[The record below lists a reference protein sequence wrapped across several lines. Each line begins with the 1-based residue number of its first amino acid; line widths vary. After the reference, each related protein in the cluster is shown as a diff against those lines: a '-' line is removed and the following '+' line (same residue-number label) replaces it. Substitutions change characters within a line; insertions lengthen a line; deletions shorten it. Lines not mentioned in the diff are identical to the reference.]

1 MSRAWAIAWLAFRE
15 GIRMRVVLVAI
26 VVLIFLVLRLPF
38 ALRGDDT
45 LAGRLQNFLA
55 YSLTALSI
63 FLSLAAIFLSCA
75 TLTNEIKSCSLH
87 TVVTKPVSRFQIVA
101 GKWLGVNLLNV
112 LLVVLCGLAIYGFA
126 RFIAGRPEHFERD
139 RLKVRDVVW
148 TARVAATPARPDFTE
163 QAEAYVQQRIKAGE
177 LPPDRRREAVAQQVK
192 ELESDWQRIPR
203 GLSRAYR
210 FDNLIPPER
219 EDTVVQVRYR
229 LRAIPM
235 PPDEMLTVGWLFIDP
250 ETGRPLMR
258 RAKVTEGRMG
268 DTHEFL
274 VRAGRVVNE
283 GGSVALVVSN
293 LTPGPLGRRS
303 HLYFDGDDALRVLYQ
318 VGSFE
323 ANLVKALLLIVFR
336 VAFISAVGV
345 FFSTFV
351 SFPVACFCTLTIF
364 LVCLGLPWWME
375 SIGANLEIRTDEVD
389 PYGRWGPYVRAVLVP
404 VLRVLFP
411 DFASYDAA
419 GQLVDGQYITYG
431 LVARAFAHTVVFGC
445 VLVLGIGWLVFR
457 AREIA
462 AVTV

>member
-1 MSRAWAIAWLAFRE
+1 MSRTFAIARLAFRE

-55 YSLTALSI
+55 YSLTALSV

-75 TLTNEIKSCSLH
+75 TLTNEIRSCSIH
-87 TVVTKPVSRFQIVA
+87 TVVTKPISRFQIVA

-112 LLVVLCGLAIYGFA
+112 LLVVLCGTAIYGFA
-126 RFIAGRPEHFERD
+126 RFIAGRPEQFGRD

-148 TARVAATPARPDFTE
+148 TARVAATPTLPDFTE
-163 QAEAYVQQRIKAGE
+163 LAEAYVQQRVKAGE
-177 LPPDRRREAVAQQVK
+177 LLPERRGEAVEQRVK
-192 ELESDWQRIPR
+192 ELESEWRRIPS

-210 FDNLIPPER
+210 FDDLTPPER
-219 EDTVVQVRYR
+219 EDALAQVRYR

-235 PPDEMLTVGWLFIDP
+235 PPDEMSRAGWLFVDP
-250 ETGRPLMR
+250 GTGRWQMR
-258 RAKVTEGRMG
+258 EPKVTEGRLG
-268 DTHEFL
+268 DAHEFL
-274 VRAGRVVNE
+274 VWAGRVVDEN
-283 GGSVALVVSN
+283 GSAVLVVSN
-293 LTPGPLGRRS
+293 LTPGPPGRRS
-303 HLYFDGDDALRVLYQ
+303 YLYFDGDDALQLLYQ

-351 SFPVACFCTLTIF
+351 SFPVACFCTLTVF
-364 LVCLGLPWWME
+364 VVCLCSPYILE
-375 SIGANLEIRTDEVD
+375 AIGANLELRTDEID
-389 PYGRWGPYVRAVLVP
+389 PYGRWGPYVRAILVP
-404 VLRVLFP
+404 LLKGLFP
-411 DFASYDAA
+411 DFVRYSAA
-419 GQLVDGQYITYG
+419 GHLVDGEYITYG
-431 LVARAFAHTVVFGC
+431 LVARAFVHTVVFGC
-445 VLVLGIGWLVFR
+445 VLVLGIGWVVFR